1 MLSTKQEVIVNS
13 IYNLGRLVKP
23 GLQLSEVEQVLGV
36 EDEGKVGII
45 EKETGFIFKGKML
58 AVTNKLEGIPEL
70 IHTELEDSIKT
81 RACHLDDTYIFTE
94 DGRVYDSLFEGY
106 IKTEETDTVQVT
118 IDRLVI
124 NLPKQF
130 ISYYVNGQEEEVNK
144 VLEYAVNVLRNR
156 STSYLNKLK
165 EEEQKARLEKE
176 KEAQSERYH
185 HHKEIEGMYL
195 FHTPYVLTEEGR
207 VYDKELGKLRAVNN
221 RGYTTNLRKGFT
233 IPMNLSISN
242 VKYMLET
249 QDFKILI
256 ERGGYTEH
264 QCQKMW
270 EFYQKQ
276 QQEQELH
283 KEEMEITNEEDIN
296 DMDRIAEESG
306 FIRTEEGYFVHKSFV

>member
-1 MLSTKQEVIVNS
+1 MLATKQEVIVNS
-13 IYNLGRLVKP
+13 IYNLGRLIKP
-23 GLQLSEVEQVLGV
+23 ELQLSEIKEVLGV
-36 EDEGKVGII
+36 EDEAKVGVI
-45 EKETGFIFKGKML
+45 EKETGFIFKGKMI
-58 AVTNKLEGIPEL
+58 ADTNKIEDMPEL
-70 IHTELEDSIKT
+70 LHTELEDSIKT
-81 RACHLDDTYIFTE
+81 RACHLDDTYVFTE

-144 VLEYAVNVLRNR
+144 VLEDAVNVLRNR

-165 EEEQKARLEKE
+165 NEEQKARLEKE

-185 HHKEIEGMYL
+185 HHKEIEGMHL

-233 IPMNLSISN
+233 IPMNLSIN
-242 VKYMLET
+242 NIKHMMET

-283 KEEMEITNEEDIN
+283 KEEMETTNEEDIN

-306 FIRTEEGYFVHKSFV
+306 FTRTEEGYFVHKSFV